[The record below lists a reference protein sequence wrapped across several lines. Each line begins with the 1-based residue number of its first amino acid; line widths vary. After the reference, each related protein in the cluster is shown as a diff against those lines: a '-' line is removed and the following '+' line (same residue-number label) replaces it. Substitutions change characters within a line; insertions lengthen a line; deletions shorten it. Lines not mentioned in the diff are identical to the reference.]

1 MKNRIETAQAALDE
15 AVVRMNDVAEAIE
28 TADDSADLTA
38 LEADFDSAV
47 SEVEERKTALSR
59 FERIAEAR
67 KAAPS
72 LQSEVSVSVTREEPT
87 YRQDGKH
94 SFFRDLVYQRNDVEA
109 SQRMQ
114 RHLAETRNITGATSG
129 GGDGFIPPQYLAQ
142 YAVEIARQG
151 RPFANVLPSAP
162 LPDTGN
168 VITIPAMSTGTSVA
182 SQTEGS
188 SVSETDVTST
198 QKSYTV
204 RTIAGQQDLSMQL
217 IERSNPGMDQI
228 IFRDLALAHATELDR
243 QVIRGATGSN
253 EHEGIRNV
261 SSINT
266 STYTDASP
274 TAAEAL
280 PKIYD
285 ALQLILSNRYL
296 PATHIVM
303 HPRRAAWFA
312 SSLSSTFPIFQQG
325 GFYRG
330 VGEQDGGI
338 VGTLAGLP
346 VVVDANI
353 GVTYGSGTNEDEI
366 YVVRADDMVL
376 METPLVTR
384 VADQVLSGTLEVRL
398 QVWNYSAFAG
408 SRYPKGIAKI
418 SGTGLTAPTF

>member
-1 MKNRIETAQAALDE
+1 MKNRIETARAALDE
-15 AVVRMNDVAEAIE
+15 AVVRMSDAAEAIE
-28 TADDSADLTA
+28 TADASADLSA
-38 LEADFDSAV
+38 LEAEFDAAASD
-47 SEVEERKTALSR
+47 VEERKASLSR

-67 KAAPS
+67 AAAPD
-72 LQSEVSVSVTREEPT
+72 LTPRVEVVREEAT
-87 YRQDGKH
+87 YRPDGQH
-94 SFFRDLVYQRNDVEA
+94 SFFRDMVYQRNDIEA
-109 SQRMQ
+109 AERMR
-114 RHLAETRNITGATSG
+114 RHGAESRNITGATSG
-129 GGDGFIPPQYLAQ
+129 GGDAFIPPQYLAQ
-142 YAVEIARQG
+142 YAVEIARAG

-204 RTIAGQQDLSMQL
+204 RTIAGQQDLSLQL

-253 EHEGIRNV
+253 EHEGIRTI
-261 SSINT
+261 SSVNT
-266 STYTDASP
+266 VTYTDASP
-274 TAAEAL
+274 TGAEAL

-285 ALQLILSNRYL
+285 AIQKILSNRYL

-312 SSLSSTFPIFQQG
+312 SSLSSTFPLFQQG
-325 GFYRG
+325 GFNRG
-330 VGEQDGGI
+330 VGDQNEGI

-353 GVTYGSGTNEDEI
+353 GTAYGSGTNEDEI

-408 SRYPKGIAKI
+408 SRYPKSVAIV
-418 SGTGLTAPTF
+418 SGTGLATPSF